1 MTLRAFR
8 KARLEKNEKGGGLGT
23 TLALAALVVVIAV
36 AAGVG
41 LARYG
46 SGLPVVGWLFGEG
59 QPRTTTSPV
68 VVEGVQ
74 KLDRLATVRMT
85 ESVVVTRNTGGS
97 ELQRFLTGEEVLLI
111 AVGNVEAGVDLSS
124 LGEEDVRVDGESVEV
139 RMPEPEIFS
148 VSLDE
153 KETRLYDRD
162 QGLLRLRP
170 DDNLV
175 EAARLDARREIRAAA
190 RRNDILQTAERNAE
204 ESVRAFLTTLGFE
217 EVRFG

>member
-1 MTLRAFR
+1 M
-8 KARLEKNEKGGGLGT
+8 
-23 TLALAALVVVIAV
+23 
-36 AAGVG
+36 
-41 LARYG
+41 
-46 SGLPVVGWLFGEG
+46 
-59 QPRTTTSPV
+59 
-68 VVEGVQ
+68 
-74 KLDRLATVRMT
+74 
-85 ESVVVTRNTGGS
+85 VVTRNTGGS